1 MAFVVGILEEKDA
14 SGIIRILAPSAA
26 RFFVTQSHSERS
38 IAAPRLSDLVTAIA
52 PTVVSDRFTSLAEA
66 LPVAAQWASE
76 APGRA
81 VVVTGSITLIAEA
94 YSILPLFV
102 TMDEAMISAD
112 SL

>member
-1 MAFVVGILEEKDA
+1 
-14 SGIIRILAPSAA
+14 
-26 RFFVTQSHSERS
+26 
-38 IAAPRLSDLVTAIA
+38 
-52 PTVVSDRFTSLAEA
+52 LAEA